1 MSPCCSSWLYM
12 ICRGVDN
19 EPIRSRL
26 LSQSIGCGKNF
37 NGPEKLSSVQQV
49 GPPGVRRHGK
59 RGGEEINNSSVFAI
73 LIGLPC

>member
-1 MSPCCSSWLYM
+1 M
-12 ICRGVDN
+12 ICRGMDN

-59 RGGEEINNSSVFAI
+59 RGGE
-73 LIGLPC
+73 GRR